1 MDSVITPQQT
11 LAQQLALAS
20 PVSGLALQSEC
31 CARKQERFTK
41 SSGPSEAV
49 RLLGEKV
56 AQIWLLQLSSVTWP
70 SGWWGRHGLLSPPQA
85 TAAPT
90 NLHTLLTKAFPALLG
105 FLLHLQAITSDSL
118 MP

>member
-1 MDSVITPQQT
+1 MQSKCR
-11 LAQQLALAS
+11 ARAL
-20 PVSGLALQSEC
+20 
-31 CARKQERFTK
+31 RKQERFTK
-41 SSGPSEAV
+41 SSGPSEAE

-70 SGWWGRHGLLSPPQA
+70 SGWWGRHRLLSPPQA
-85 TAAPT
+85 TVAPE

-105 FLLHLQAITSDSL
+105 FLLHLLQADTSDSL